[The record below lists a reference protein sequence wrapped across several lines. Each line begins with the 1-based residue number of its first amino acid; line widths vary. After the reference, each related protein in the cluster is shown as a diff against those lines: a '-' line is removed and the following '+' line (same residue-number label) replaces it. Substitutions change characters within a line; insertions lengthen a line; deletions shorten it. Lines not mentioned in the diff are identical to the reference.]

1 MSRLTRRFRSFPSPS
16 PLGLSD
22 NVDHT
27 NGFTC
32 VPRSSTNLN
41 MQAYYSLKSSEVCH
55 VRVYQHDSV
64 LLDRLSSGTRVVPN
78 LVAKTLIIIFEFDYA
93 AAAQGSSQSQ

>member
-1 MSRLTRRFRSFPSPS
+1 MSRLTRRFRSFPCPS
-16 PLGLSD
+16 PLGLS
-22 NVDHT
+22 
-27 NGFTC
+27 GQC
-32 VPRSSTNLN
+32 RSHEWVYLRAPKFNEP
-41 MQAYYSLKSSEVCH
+41 QYASLLFFEEFCH